1 MPIQYGQ
8 TDPDKASATPSKRS
22 VGDSLLCGFRHCC
35 PQCKQHTLMSGYL
48 KVADSCTQC
57 GEEFHHQ
64 RADDAPPY
72 FTILITG
79 HILVPLMVSVYAS
92 TNWPMGV
99 HMTLWPVVAMI
110 AVLTLLP
117 RVKGA
122 LVALQWALRMH
133 GFSEPDDLTPSHAEI

>member
-1 MPIQYGQ
+1 
-8 TDPDKASATPSKRS
+8 
-22 VGDSLLCGFRHCC
+22 
-35 PQCKQHTLMSGYL
+35 MSGYL

-57 GEEFHHQ
+57 GEEFHHH

-79 HILVPLMVSVYAS
+79 HILVPLMISVYSAS
-92 TNWPMGV
+92 NWPMGV
-99 HMTLWPVVAMI
+99 HMALWPTVAMI
-110 AVLTLLP
+110 IVLLLLP

-133 GFSEPDDLTPSHAEI
+133 GFSEPDDLMPSHAEI